1 MNKNMRFAGLPY
13 MVWMLIFICLPIV
26 LLGIY
31 SFTDN
36 AGNFSLQNFKDFFSP
51 IYLKILLNS
60 LYLAFIATL
69 ICFLLGYPVAHIISR
84 IHSEKKRSILLL
96 LFILPMWMNFLL
108 RTYSWMT
115 LLGNNGL
122 INILLSKL
130 SLPHLNL
137 LYNSGAVLLGMVYNF
152 LPFMIYPIY
161 SILVKIDKDYTKAA
175 ADLGANDTQ
184 AFLKI
189 TFPLSIP
196 GIITGFTMVFMP
208 AVSTFVIPSLLGGGQ
223 NMLIGN
229 LIEQQLLQAGNW
241 NFGSA
246 ASLIMM
252 TIILIT
258 MQIMNKFDKT
268 QNKNMEIMA

>member
-13 MVWMLIFICLPIV
+13 IAWMLIFICLPIA

-31 SFTDN
+31 SFTDS
-36 AGNFSLQNFKDFFSP
+36 AGNFSLQNFIDFFSP
-51 IYLKILLNS
+51 IYIKILLNS
-60 LYLAFIATL
+60 LYLAFISTL
-69 ICFLLGYPVAHIISR
+69 ICFLLGYPVAYIISR
-84 IHSEKKRSILLL
+84 VRSEKKRSTLLL

-115 LLGNNGL
+115 LLGNNGI

-161 SILVKIDKDYTKAA
+161 SILIKIDADYTKAA
-175 ADLGANDTQ
+175 FDLGANNAQ
-184 AFLKI
+184 AFFKI

-196 GIITGFTMVFMP
+196 GVITGFTMVFMP

-229 LIEQQLLQAGNW
+229 LIEQQLMQAGNW

-268 QNKNMEIMA
+268 QNKNMELMA